1 MIIRKNVIDAKENR
15 KNETLDTNKI
25 NNVEYQGIMLKI
37 VGKRIEINRG

>member
-25 NNVEYQGIMLKI
+25 NNVEYPGNYVKNCRE
-37 VGKRIEINRG
+37 KD